1 MKKIRSLMG
10 HPWTHKT
17 RRIVRAVVVVC
28 AVILA
33 VAFVTT
39 LTIDLGPSLRAR
51 AEQEGSRFMER
62 PMHIGRLSVHLWR
75 GRFLVE
81 DLRIEGLTPES
92 RPFLVAKR
100 IYVSMPWETLFNRRI
115 VFDTIEMTDW
125 DMHVEMRPDGRHSF
139 PKVTPRGPRGRSSWT
154 TTVQYVRAHRGQ
166 FTYEDHGTPWSI
178 VSRNLDVTVA
188 RTDEYRGQ
196 ARFSNAT
203 VDIQNY
209 VPFRADMSSSFT
221 IDGGRVLFDRLDLET
236 DGTKSALNGDV
247 SLTHFPELMFRV
259 QSQIHFPRMRELFFA
274 NDTFSLHGDGT
285 FDGVFHLFR
294 DVRPDGTS
302 RTGRELK
309 GRFHSNVA
317 GVNDFRFPDLQGFV
331 RWTPDLLE
339 VRDAGAR
346 FYGGRARFEYLMAP
360 LGVRGVPVR
369 HRFDSRYEN
378 VNLTTFSNFLE
389 LEGIRLAG
397 RASGRNLLEWP
408 SGRWAD
414 RRGAGQVRLT
424 PPDDVELMTRQMP
437 VARAEA
443 IARREPEA
451 PFSNHTPR
459 QPVPVAGALQYTV
472 TPGWISLDRS
482 VVATPDTYIEFEGRT
497 AYGEQSKIPFHV
509 SSVDWQESDRLFAGL
524 MTAFG
529 NRTNAIPIG
538 GYGSFDGV
546 MVGSFRRPRI
556 EGTFTGERMRA
567 FDVTWGG
574 VTGSAVIENSYADV
588 RNVVVTSGDS
598 AIYTEGRF
606 SLGFPRRDG
615 GEEID
620 ARIRLVRRPLIELRR
635 AFGLEEY
642 DVDGQLSGEFHV
654 YGQYLSPLG
663 FGRMAITDG
672 VAYGEP
678 FETAAANV
686 RLEGDGVRLDSI
698 EVLKGN
704 GRGSGAAYV
713 AWRAGTYSFNFNA
726 RSIPVESIAAARSS
740 GLPLS
745 GLVDFTA
752 GGSGTFDFPR
762 YDVRGTI
769 RDFFIADEGIG
780 EVVGEI
786 SIAGDEMQLELD
798 AGSPRLAV
806 TGSGRIALTPEMD
819 AELSIIVADTS
830 LDPYVRAF
838 EPRLSPFTTAVASGS
853 VRVRGQL
860 ANVDELVVDATVDRF
875 DVSLFDYQLR
885 NATPIRIALDRHSL
899 RLAEMRLV
907 GENTQLD
914 VSGFVNL
921 HDQRIAVRANG
932 DANLGILQGFVSNIR
947 SSGRATLAAAFEG
960 ALQQPSVT
968 GAMTI
973 DEGRIRHF
981 ALPHALENIS
991 GPVRFDARGVSLD
1004 EVTATL
1010 GGGAVQFGGRIDM
1023 EGYLPGRVDLSM
1035 TGENMRLRF
1044 PEGMRS
1050 VVDADLAVTGSVEA
1064 MTLSGNVTVRS
1075 AIYTR
1080 RFDGGGGLL
1089 DLAGSPAGVQGAGGG
1104 ATLQATIPLR
1114 YDVQLNAPSTLR
1126 IENNQAQVQATA
1138 DLQLRGTFDRPL
1150 LFGRAEIDR
1159 GNVTFEGRRY
1169 LITRGTIDFNN
1180 PTRIEPFFDI
1190 ETETRVRVPGETYRI
1205 TLRAAGTFDRLTPV
1219 FNADPPLP
1227 EVEILAL
1234 LFSDVAPGQ
1243 DVEFRQYSTD
1253 ITPQQL
1259 LLRDRATRALTGAV
1273 SSEVGRVVE
1282 QTFGVDT
1289 FQLTPSLVDPNAQ
1302 SSRLD
1307 PAARVTIGKRL
1318 SDRIYLTYSRSLSS
1332 STRDQ
1337 IILLEYDQTDRFSW
1351 ILSRNEDRTYALDV
1365 RVRHAF

>member
-1 MKKIRSLMG
+1 MRKILS
-10 HPWTHKT
+10 HPRTRT
-17 RRIVRAVVVVC
+17 ARRIVRGAVVVC

-39 LTIDLGPSLRAR
+39 LTIDLGPALRER
-51 AEQEGSRFMER
+51 AEREGSRFMER

-75 GRFLVE
+75 GRFVVE

-92 RPFLVAKR
+92 RPFLVARR

-125 DMHVEMRPDGRHSF
+125 DMHVEMFQTGHSF

-166 FTYEDHGTPWSI
+166 FTYEDHATPWSI
-178 VSRNLDVTVA
+178 VSRNLDVTVS
-188 RTDEYRGQ
+188 RTTEYRGQ
-196 ARFSNAT
+196 AKFSNAT
-203 VDIQNY
+203 VDVQNY
-209 VPFRADMSSSFT
+209 VPFRADMDSSFK
-221 IDGGRVLFDRLDLET
+221 IDGGRVVFDRLDLAT
-236 DGTKSALNGDV
+236 DGTRSRLNGDV
-247 SLTHFPELMFRV
+247 NLTHFPELMFRV
-259 QSQIHFPRMRELFFA
+259 QSNIHFPRMRELFFA

-294 DVRPDGTS
+294 DVRPDGTM

-309 GRFHSNVA
+309 GTFRSDVA
-317 GVNDFRFPDLQGFV
+317 GVNDFRFSDLEGFV

-339 VRDAGAR
+339 VRDAGAG
-346 FYGGRARFEYLMAP
+346 FYGGDARFEYLMAP

-369 HRFDSRYEN
+369 HRFDARYAD
-378 VNLTTFSNFLE
+378 VDLTTFTNFLE
-389 LEGIRLAG
+389 LQGIRLAG

-414 RRGAGQVRLT
+414 RRGEGDVRLT
-424 PPDDVELMTRQMP
+424 APDGVALMTRELP
-437 VARAEA
+437 LERAEA
-443 IARREPEA
+443 IARREPDV

-459 QPVPVAGALQYTV
+459 EPVPIGGTLDYVF
-472 TPGWISLDRS
+472 TPGWVTLQRS
-482 VVATPDTYIEFEGRT
+482 VVATPDTYVEFEGRT
-497 AYGEQSKIPFHV
+497 AYGEQSKIPFYV
-509 SSVDWQESDRLFAGL
+509 SSLDWQASDRLFAGL

-538 GYGSFDGV
+538 GYGTFDGV
-546 MVGSFRRPRI
+546 MVNSFRRPRI

-567 FDVTWGG
+567 FDVTWGS
-574 VTGSAVIENSYADV
+574 VTGNAVIENSYADV
-588 RNVVVTSGDS
+588 KNVVVSSGDS
-598 AIYTEGRF
+598 AIHTDGRF

-615 GEEID
+615 GEEIN
-620 ARIRLVRRPLIELRR
+620 ARIRLTRRPLVELRR
-635 AFGLEEY
+635 AFGLDEY
-642 DVDGQLSGEFHV
+642 DVDGELSGEFHV
-654 YGQYLSPLG
+654 YGNYLDPYG
-663 FGRMAITDG
+663 FGRMAITNG

-678 FETAAANV
+678 FETATANV
-686 RLEGDGVRLDSI
+686 RLEGTGVRLDSI

-704 GRGSGAAYV
+704 GRGTGAAYV
-713 AWRAGTYSFNFNA
+713 AWRAGTYSFNFDA
-726 RSIPVESIAAARSS
+726 RGIPVESIAAAKSS

-752 GGSGTFDFPR
+752 GGSGTFDAPR

-780 EVVGEI
+780 EVIGDI
-786 SIAGDEMQLELD
+786 SIAGDEMRIEVD
-798 AGSPRLAV
+798 AASPRLAV
-806 TGSGRIALTPEMD
+806 TGAGRIALTPEMEAD
-819 AELSIIVADTS
+819 LAFAIADTS

-838 EPRLSPFTTAVASGS
+838 QPRLSPFTTAVASGN

-860 ANVDELVVDATVDRF
+860 ANVDELVVDAMVDRF
-875 DVSLFDYQLR
+875 DLSLFDYQLR
-885 NATPIRIALDRHSL
+885 NATPIRIALDRHSV
-899 RLAEMRLV
+899 RVSEMRLV
-907 GENTQLD
+907 GQDTQLD
-914 VSGFVNL
+914 VSGLVNL
-921 HDQRIAVRANG
+921 HEQRIAVRANG
-932 DANLGILQGFVSNIR
+932 DANLGILQGFVPNIR

-960 ALQQPSVT
+960 ALQQPTVT
-968 GAMTI
+968 GAMRI
-973 DEGRIRHF
+973 EDGRIRHF

-991 GPVRFDARGVSLD
+991 GPVRFDSRGVSVD
-1004 EVTATL
+1004 EITARL
-1010 GGGAVQFGGRIDM
+1010 GGGLVDFGGRIDM

-1035 TGENMRLRF
+1035 VGESMRLRF

-1050 VVDADLAVTGSVEA
+1050 LVDADLAVTGRVEA
-1064 MTLSGNVTVRS
+1064 MTLTGNVTVRS
-1075 AIYTR
+1075 AIYAR
-1080 RFDGGGGLL
+1080 RFDAGGGLL
-1089 DLAGSPAGVQGAGGG
+1089 DLAGSPAGVEGAGGG
-1104 ATLQATIPLR
+1104 ATLQATLPLR
-1114 YDVQLNAPSTLR
+1114 YDVQINAPSTLR

-1169 LITRGTIDFNN
+1169 VITRGTIDFNN

-1243 DVEFRQYSTD
+1243 DVEFRRYSTD
-1253 ITPQQL
+1253 ITPQQQ
-1259 LLRDRATRALTGAV
+1259 LLRERATRALTGAV

-1337 IILLEYDQTDRFSW
+1337 IILLEYDQTDRLSW